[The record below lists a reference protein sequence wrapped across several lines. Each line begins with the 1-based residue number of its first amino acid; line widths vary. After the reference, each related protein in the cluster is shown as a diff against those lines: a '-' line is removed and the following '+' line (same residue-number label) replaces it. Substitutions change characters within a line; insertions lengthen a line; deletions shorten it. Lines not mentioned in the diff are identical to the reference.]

1 MMSKGMKAVPP
12 ALKHGLYS
20 GMALLPLEDEAEY
33 EKHRRAV
40 FDEYKP
46 NGPSELDTIDEL
58 SSLFWRKKHLLIYK
72 LAANVKLKRNSFFT
86 HQEFSPPSFV
96 PLVPRERLHT
106 PEQMQELD
114 RKATERAKAE
124 LGAWLELVE
133 IGEIATIEYLLEE
146 LDIIEPI
153 NGMIDRCIKRLLMIR
168 GAKSLSESSS
178 TNIPL
183 SRGKKAA

>member
-58 SSLFWRKKHLLIYK
+58 SSLLCE
-72 LAANVKLKRNSFFT
+72 RN
-86 HQEFSPPSFV
+86 
-96 PLVPRERLHT
+96 
-106 PEQMQELD
+106 
-114 RKATERAKAE
+114 
-124 LGAWLELVE
+124 
-133 IGEIATIEYLLEE
+133 I
-146 LDIIEPI
+146 
-153 NGMIDRCIKRLLMIR
+153 C
-168 GAKSLSESSS
+168 
-178 TNIPL
+178 
-183 SRGKKAA
+183 

>member
-1 MMSKGMKAVPP
+1 MSKGIKAVPP

-20 GMALLPLEDEAEY
+20 GMALLPQEDEAEH

-40 FDEYKP
+40 FDEYTP
-46 NGPSELDTIDEL
+46 NGPSEVDTVNEL
-58 SSLFWRKKHLLIYK
+58 SSLLWRKKHLLIYK
-72 LAANVKLKRNSFFT
+72 LAANARLK
-86 HQEFSPPSFV
+86 HQEYAPPSISF
-96 PLVPRERLHT
+96 LVHT
-106 PEQMQELD
+106 KEEMQDLD

-124 LGAWLELVE
+124 LGPWLELVE
-133 IGEIATIEYLLEE
+133 IGEVATTEYLLGE
-146 LDIIEPI
+146 LDIIERI

>member
-1 MMSKGMKAVPP
+1 MMSKGLKAVPP

-20 GMALLPLEDEAEY
+20 GMALLPQEDEAEH

-46 NGPSELDTIDEL
+46 NGPSELDTVNEL
-58 SSLFWRKKHLLIYK
+58 SSLLWRKKHLLIYK
-72 LAANVKLKRNSFFT
+72 LAANAKLKRSSFFT
-86 HQEFSPPSFV
+86 HQEFASPSFD
-96 PLVPRERLHT
+96 LLAAERLHT
-106 PEQMQELD
+106 PEEMRELD
-114 RKATERAKAE
+114 KKATERAKVE

-133 IGEIATIEYLLEE
+133 IGEVATTEYLLGE
-146 LDIIEPI
+146 LDIIERI

>member
-1 MMSKGMKAVPP
+1 MSKGIKAVPP

-20 GMALLPLEDEAEY
+20 GMALLPQEDEAEH

-46 NGPSELDTIDEL
+46 NGPSEVDTVNEL
-58 SSLFWRKKHLLIYK
+58 SSLLWRKKHLLIYK
-72 LAANVKLKRNSFFT
+72 LAANARSKSSSFFA
-86 HQEFSPPSFV
+86 HQAYAPPSILRLGS
-96 PLVPRERLHT
+96 PERLHT
-106 PEQMQELD
+106 KEEMQDLD

-124 LGAWLELVE
+124 LGAWLELLE
-133 IGEIATIEYLLEE
+133 IGEVATTEYLLGE
-146 LDIIEPI
+146 LGIIERI